1 MATRPERSN
10 ENEALDPGAIGWAVP
25 VTAPATPGAR
35 QRAADNRAADNR
47 AAQAAQPRPD
57 APRILCVDDEPAMLK
72 VLTRSLESEF
82 EVVTAN
88 DPLKALVLLEHGMDF
103 SVVISD
109 MKMPQMDGAEFLA
122 RVARIAPNCTR
133 LALTACLERE
143 LSSDEVFGILTKPCP
158 LNLLHASVQAAVEQ
172 HALQTMLQAGLQLQA
187 GLARSAGQP
196 MPPPLIRAS
205 VPRRELQ
212 VPGVRTSLQDS
223 GRESDTL
230 LLPHLAFDP
239 WAASAPPELSPSD
252 APRLSVLAG
261 VAEKFFR
268 LDNAPEAERIL
279 RPALWDLLIRCE
291 ADRRASER
299 EIELAGKLALRLAE
313 DMHSPHWIDYVF
325 RIYTSLSL
333 PLSTELIEMLHD
345 LIRAVPGTSRG
356 AYQRYLSALRA
367 CRHEFGPGEH
377 FLIRRIEGL
386 QPLISP

>member
-1 MATRPERSN
+1 MATRPEGSN
-10 ENEALDPGAIGWAVP
+10 ENEALDPGAIGWAVA

-35 QRAADNRAADNR
+35 QRAAAH
-47 AAQAAQPRPD
+47 QPSPQPRPD

-72 VLTRSLESEF
+72 VLSRSLESEF
-82 EVVTAN
+82 EVITAN
-88 DPLKALVLLEHGMDF
+88 DPMKALVLLEHGMDF
-103 SVVISD
+103 AVVISD

-122 RVARIAPNCTR
+122 RVARIAPHCTR

-143 LSSDEVFGILTKPCP
+143 LSSDEAFGILTKPCP
-158 LNLLHASVQAAVEQ
+158 LNLLHASVRAAVEQ
-172 HALQTMLQAGLQLQA
+172 HALQTMLTR
-187 GLARSAGQP
+187 GLARNAGQP
-196 MPPPLIRAS
+196 VPPPVIHGAS
-205 VPRRELQ
+205 IPRRELQ
-212 VPGVRTSLQDS
+212 VPGIRASLQDP
-223 GRESDTL
+223 GQETEL
-230 LLPHLAFDP
+230 LVLPHLAFDP
-239 WAASAPPELSPSD
+239 WAASATPDPDPSD
-252 APRLSVLAG
+252 TPRLSMLAG

-279 RPALWDLLIRCE
+279 RPALWDLLMRCE
-291 ADRRASER
+291 ADRRPSDR

-313 DMHSPHWIDYVF
+313 DLQSPHWIDYVF
-325 RIYTSLSL
+325 RVYTSLSQ
-333 PLSTELIEMLHD
+333 PLSTDLIELLHD

>member
-1 MATRPERSN
+1 
-10 ENEALDPGAIGWAVP
+10 
-25 VTAPATPGAR
+25 
-35 QRAADNRAADNR
+35 
-47 AAQAAQPRPD
+47 
-57 APRILCVDDEPAMLK
+57 
-72 VLTRSLESEF
+72 LESQF

-88 DPLKALVLLEHGMDF
+88 DPMKALVLLEHGMDF

-172 HALQTMLQAGLQLQA
+172 HALQITLQA

-196 MPPPLIRAS
+196 VPPPTIRGAS
-205 VPRRELQ
+205 IPRRELQ
-212 VPGVRTSLQDS
+212 VPGVRASLQEA
-223 GRESDTL
+223 GQETDTL
-230 LLPHLAFDP
+230 VLPHLAFDP
-239 WAASAPPELSPSD
+239 WAASAPPALRPSD

-279 RPALWDLLIRCE
+279 RPALWDLLMRCE

-299 EIELAGKLALRLAE
+299 EIDLAGKLALRLAE

-325 RIYTSLSL
+325 RVYTSLSR

-356 AYQRYLSALRA
+356 SYQRYLSALRA

>member
-1 MATRPERSN
+1 MATRPERTSN
-10 ENEALDPGAIGWAVP
+10 ENEAIDPKAIGLAVP

-35 QRAADNRAADNR
+35 HRAA
-47 AAQAAQPRPD
+47 AAQRPRPD

-88 DPLKALVLLEHGMDF
+88 DPMKALVLLEHGMDF

-172 HALQTMLQAGLQLQA
+172 HTLQTALQAGLQA
-187 GLARSAGQP
+187 GLARAGQP
-196 MPPPLIRAS
+196 VAPHARSAS
-205 VPRRELQ
+205 LPRRELQ
-212 VPGVRTSLQDS
+212 VPGARASLQDP
-223 GRESDTL
+223 GQEAEML
-230 LLPHLAFDP
+230 VLPHLAFDP
-239 WAASAPPELSPSD
+239 WAASAPAEPSFGD

-279 RPALWDLLIRCE
+279 RPALWDLLMRCE

-299 EIELAGKLALRLAE
+299 EIDLAGKMALRLAE

-325 RIYTSLSL
+325 RVYTSLSR

>member
-1 MATRPERSN
+1 MATRPDRN
-10 ENEALDPGAIGWAVP
+10 NVNDGIDPGAIGWAVP

-35 QRAADNRAADNR
+35 QRAAQA
-47 AAQAAQPRPD
+47 AAQPRPD

-72 VLTRSLESEF
+72 VLSRSLESEF

-88 DPLKALVLLEHGMDF
+88 DPMKALVLLEHGMDF

-122 RVARIAPNCTR
+122 RVARIAPTCTR

-172 HALQTMLQAGLQLQA
+172 HALQTLLQAGA
-187 GLARSAGQP
+187 SRSAGQP
-196 MPPPLIRAS
+196 VPPPVIRNAS
-205 VPRRELQ
+205 MPRRELQ
-212 VPGVRTSLQDS
+212 VPGIRASLRDPGQDT
-223 GRESDTL
+223 EL
-230 LLPHLAFDP
+230 LVLPHLAFDP
-239 WAASAPPELSPSD
+239 WAASAPPDPD
-252 APRLSVLAG
+252 ANDVPRLSMLAG

-279 RPALWDLLIRCE
+279 RPALWDLLMRCE

-313 DMHSPHWIDYVF
+313 DRQSPHWIDYVF
-325 RIYTSLSL
+325 RVYTSLSR
-333 PLSTELIEMLHD
+333 PLSTELIELLHD